1 MITSNEI
8 TTEMRVAAYY
18 VGARGDDIDA
28 VLKMPYRHTYKKG
41 DEWMDVYS
49 RIGKAIIELRKR
61 VIFLPCDLSEDMEWG
76 ITIHTTFPRDE
87 KHPENPMYWHYSVGD
102 IYNFGRTAIDCVGLE
117 MLMGVLEMLLL
128 MSTACEGYCE
138 EMHDIML
145 GNPVLSSALPD
156 QIDWES
162 RDQSPVDFFTDE
174 MLEHISPLD
183 GEYYKRKGVEV

>member
-61 VIFLPCDLSEDMEWG
+61 VIFLPCDLLRIWSGGSQFIPPFLETKRIPKILCIG
-76 ITIHTTFPRDE
+76 ITPLVIFT
-87 KHPENPMYWHYSVGD
+87 
-102 IYNFGRTAIDCVGLE
+102 I
-117 MLMGVLEMLLL
+117 MGARQSNVL
-128 MSTACEGYCE
+128 
-138 EMHDIML
+138 
-145 GNPVLSSALPD
+145 AL
-156 QIDWES
+156 
-162 RDQSPVDFFTDE
+162 RC
-174 MLEHISPLD
+174 
-183 GEYYKRKGVEV
+183 